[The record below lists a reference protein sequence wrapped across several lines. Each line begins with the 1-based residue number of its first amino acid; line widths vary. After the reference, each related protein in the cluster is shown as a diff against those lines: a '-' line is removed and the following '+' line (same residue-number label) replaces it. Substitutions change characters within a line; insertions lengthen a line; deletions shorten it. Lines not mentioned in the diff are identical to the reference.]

1 MLIHPFAAGVIATIL
16 FEILV
21 VAAFFGVAVYR
32 QMKNNRK

>member
-1 MLIHPFAAGVIATIL
+1 MMIHPFAAGIIAAIL

-21 VAAFFGVAVYR
+21 AAAFFGVAVYK